1 MPKRT
6 DIHERG
12 TMKWTSIMM
21 PEHIAML
28 QKSMAKQYDVPQP
41 VLSEDQRE
49 QIELTLQEA
58 SEYQSQVTVT
68 YYGNRR
74 MHSLAGVIERINPN
88 MRRIE
93 IRDKDG
99 DLHFVGFSF
108 ITDITIM

>member
-12 TMKWTSIMM
+12 TMKWTSLMM

-49 QIELTLQEA
+49 DIERILREA
-58 SEYQSQVTVT
+58 SEYKSEVTVT
-68 YYGNRR
+68 YWGNNRL
-74 MHSLAGVIERINPN
+74 HTLVGVIERLNPN

-93 IRDKDG
+93 LRDKED
-99 DLHFVGFSF
+99 DLNFVGFSF
-108 ITDITIM
+108 ITDIEIM